1 MAASGAACRQVL
13 PSAGAGAAW
22 MWQGPSGQPL
32 DDHTVQ
38 EMTNFL
44 SPSATR
50 VRVLGG
56 MRFNASQIPSK
67 EWQAFGSYCFMLP
80 RQAHTSQPAS
90 LLLMFQ

>member
-1 MAASGAACRQVL
+1 MAASWAACQHVL
-13 PSAGAGAAW
+13 PPAGAGAAW
-22 MWQGPSGQPL
+22 LWQGPSGQPL
-32 DDHTVQ
+32 DDLTVQ

-80 RQAHTSQPAS
+80 RQALTCS
-90 LLLMFQ
+90 LAARCSVFR

>member
-1 MAASGAACRQVL
+1 MAASCAARQHVL

-22 MWQGPSGQPL
+22 LWQGSSGQPL

-56 MRFNASQIPSK
+56 KRFNASQIPSE

-80 RQAHTSQPAS
+80 RRAPICTLPAYCS
-90 LLLMFQ
+90 VLW